1 MNIILLGAP
10 GAGKGTQATKI
21 SDRYGLP
28 HISTG
33 DIFRENIKNGT
44 PIGLL
49 AKSYTDK
56 GQLVPDEVTCE
67 IVKDRLA
74 KEDCQNG
81 YLLDGFPRTI
91 VQAEALDKFAKID
104 AVININIDFSLLMAR
119 LCGRRVCRDCGESY
133 HVSTLN
139 GKTTCDRCGGE
150 LYQRKDDQSRNG
162 AEPSRRIHRA
172 DGAFDRLLH
181 AQGNHSQFHGNG
193 RAARSVVRRDLRR
206 ARQAGRQM
214 IRVKSERE
222 IDLMREPLPYRAG
235 HAGIRRF
242 QNQGGDDHQRGG

>member
-150 LYQRKDDQSRNG
+150 LYQRKDDNPETVQSRL
-162 AEPSRRIHRA
+162 
-172 DGAFDRLLH
+172 DVYT
-181 AQGNHSQFHGNG
+181 AQTAPLIDYYTRKGSILNFTGTDAPPEVLFG
-193 RAARSVVRRDLRR
+193 EICAVLDK
-206 ARQAGRQM
+206 
-214 IRVKSERE
+214 RVGK
-222 IDLMREPLPYRAG
+222 
-235 HAGIRRF
+235 
-242 QNQGGDDHQRGG
+242 

>member
-21 SDRYGLP
+21 SDRYGMP

-33 DIFRENIKNGT
+33 DIFRENIKNAT

-56 GQLVPDEVTCE
+56 GQLVPDEVTCK
-67 IVKDRLA
+67 IVEDRLE
-74 KEDCQNG
+74 KEDCKKG

-91 VQAEALDKFAKID
+91 AQAEALDGFAKID
-104 AVININIDFSLLMAR
+104 AVVNINIDFSLLMAR

-139 GKTTCDRCGGE
+139 GATKCARCGGE
-150 LYQRKDDQSRNG
+150 LYQRKDDNPETVQSRLDVYKEQTAPLIDYYTKKGLILNFTG
-162 AEPSRRIHRA
+162 TDAPPEVLF
-172 DGAFDRLLH
+172 G
-181 AQGNHSQFHGNG
+181 
-193 RAARSVVRRDLRR
+193 
-206 ARQAGRQM
+206 
-214 IRVKSERE
+214 E
-222 IDLMREPLPYRAG
+222 ITEKLDELDKR
-235 HAGIRRF
+235 
-242 QNQGGDDHQRGG
+242 